1 MKRKLNILGDG
12 PVHPPYQQAFDRII
26 DTFGLELWEAM
37 PESDKDLVFRKA
49 AEIVYHGGMY
59 DVTEQ
64 SMANIRDELL
74 ERWNQDE
81 G

>member
-26 DTFGLELWEAM
+26 DTFGLELWEAV
-37 PESDKDLVFRKA
+37 PDTEKQWVFGKA

-64 SMANIRDELL
+64 SMAGIRDELL